1 VCACVSIHLAIY
13 SICIAIYS
21 ICMLFMCSLCFCL
34 YRSIPVFASSM
45 QLPPRMCRRGAAS
58 QLLRRGA
65 LSAGVVWPPKA
76 HARHLCRS
84 NLRHAMM
91 ESKKKERNSFA
102 SRTKESFEILPLSLS
117 LSLVVLRYLRKEG
130 IAKTSSCLDNNWHL
144 APLWYRSHRLSTKLA
159 SLGYLACANAVAR
172 MGTQLS
178 PSY

>member
-1 VCACVSIHLAIY
+1 MCACVSIHLAIY

-65 LSAGVVWPPKA
+65 LSAGVDWPPKA

-91 ESKKKERNSFA
+91 ESKKKNA
-102 SRTKESFEILPLSLS
+102 TPLHQEQKNRLRFSLS